1 MSTKISRELMRESIN
16 ALLDESNRSHRK
28 FTETVEMQI
37 ALKNINPHK
46 DKPASGTFRV
56 KHSMKPNF
64 KVCVIGDPEHC
75 DEAKAKKVN
84 FIDMDTVRLM
94 RKKSSIA
101 KRIIKKYDGF
111 LASTTIIKDVTNL
124 VGPMMKRMGKL
135 PMPLAHGDN
144 LYEKILESKTTM
156 TFQMKR
162 VLWLAVCVGHVKM
175 TPDMLAEN
183 IDTAIRSLL
192 TLLKKDWQN
201 IRSIHL
207 KSTMG
212 RPQRIY

>member
-1 MSTKISRELMRESIN
+1 M
-16 ALLDESNRSHRK
+16 
-28 FTETVEMQI
+28 
-37 ALKNINPHK
+37 
-46 DKPASGTFRV
+46 RV

>member
-1 MSTKISRELMRESIN
+1 MSTKVSRQLMRECID
-16 ALLDESNRSHRK
+16 ALLNESARRHRK

-75 DEAKAKKVN
+75 DEAKAEKVSC
-84 FIDMDTVRLM
+84 IDMDTVRLM
-94 RKKSSIA
+94 RKKSSVA
-101 KRIIKKYDGF
+101 KRIIKKFDGF

-135 PMPLAHGDN
+135 PLPLAHGDN
-144 LYEKILESKTTM
+144 LHEKIHEAKTTM
-156 TFQMKR
+156 TFQMRR

-175 TPDMLAEN
+175 TTDMLSEN
-183 IDTAIRSLL
+183 VDAAIRSLL

>member
-1 MSTKISRELMRESIN
+1 MVATGTKVSRELLHESIN
-16 ALLDESNRSHRK
+16 ALLDESARRHRK

-56 KHSMKPNF
+56 RHCMKPNF
-64 KVCVIGDPEHC
+64 RVCVIGDPQHC
-75 DEAKAKKVN
+75 DEAKAKKVDC
-84 FIDMDTVRLM
+84 IDMETIRLM

-101 KRIIKKYDGF
+101 KKIMW
-111 LASTTIIKDVTNL
+111 TTFAFIAT
-124 VGPMMKRMGKL
+124 
-135 PMPLAHGDN
+135 
-144 LYEKILESKTTM
+144 YTSS
-156 TFQMKR
+156 Q

-175 TPDMLAEN
+175 TTEMLSDNVNE
-183 IDTAIRSLL
+183 AIRSLL
-192 TLLKKDWQN
+192 TLLKKNWQN

>member
-1 MSTKISRELMRESIN
+1 MSTKVSRELLRESIN
-16 ALLDESNRSHRK
+16 ALLDESARRHRK

-56 KHSMKPNF
+56 RHCMKPNF
-64 KVCVIGDPEHC
+64 RVCVIGDPQHC
-75 DEAKAKKVN
+75 DEAKAKKVDC
-84 FIDMDTVRLM
+84 IDMETVRLM

-101 KRIIKKYDGF
+101 KKIIKKFDGF
-111 LASTTIIKDVTNL
+111 LASTSVIKDVTNL

-135 PMPLAHGDN
+135 PLPLAHDDDM
-144 LYEKILESKTTM
+144 YEKIHEAKTTM
-156 TFQMKR
+156 TFNMRR

-175 TPDMLAEN
+175 TTEMLSDNVNE
-183 IDTAIRSLL
+183 AIRSLL
-192 TLLKKDWQN
+192 TLLKKNWQN